1 MSKFD
6 GLQKVLMGL
15 IAFVVVLGI
24 VLKLAGGSLVDNLG
38 YDVITMLKYSIIDY
52 PIQTIKDGVSNFST
66 LWKVQEENDL
76 LRYEI
81 SKTPGYK
88 ALYEDA
94 LRKNSEYEAALEL
107 NKSASAYDGIWASV
121 ILRDQNTW
129 NDYITISKGS
139 ADGIKA
145 GMAVENIN
153 GMIGKVDKVN
163 KHTSVVK
170 LLTCEDKTTSASIK
184 INIDDETSVDGVLQ
198 SYNSNTGMYTIYLYE
213 DNNNVKKDMQ
223 VVTSGMGGGYPSG
236 LLIGNVEQVKTLSNQ
251 SGLTIYARPVDDFQ
265 SFTIVRVILNQ
276 AGD

>member
-1 MSKFD
+1 MSKFS
-6 GLQKVLMGL
+6 GLQKILMGL
-15 IAFVVVLGI
+15 ISFIIVLGI
-24 VLKLAGGSLVDNLG
+24 ILKICGGSLVDNGG
-38 YDVITMLKYSIIDY
+38 YDIVTMLKYSIIDY
-52 PIQTIKDGVSNFST
+52 PIQSIKDGISNFAS
-66 LWKVQEENDL
+66 LWNAQVENDL

-94 LRKNSEYEAALEL
+94 QRKNSEYEAALAL
-107 NKSASAYDGIWASV
+107 NQSDDTYNGVWANV

-139 ADGIKA
+139 SDGIKA

-153 GMIGKVDKVN
+153 GMIGKVDRVN

-213 DNNNVKKDMQ
+213 DNNNIKKDMQ

-251 SGLTIYARPVDDFQ
+251 SGLTIYARPVEDFQ

-276 AGD
+276 AGE